1 MVIILNVSA
10 GTAAEGAAQ
19 IREKICDAFASAG
32 VQPKVVSPDERQNI
46 AKLARDAIAHGHDPI
61 VAAGGDGTI
70 SAVAAEIAGTGK
82 TLGVLPLGTLN
93 HFAKDLRIPLEL
105 NAAVQTI
112 AHGHVVAVDVAEVNG
127 KVFVNNSSLGIYP
140 RIVSHREAQRDRLAR
155 GKWPAFLWAT
165 FRAFHRFPF
174 IDLRITIEGEQLARR
189 TAFLFAG
196 NNHYEIAGFRLGSR
210 ATLSDGRLGLYLTHR
225 TGRFGLLRL
234 AVRALFGR
242 LNQAADFEAFSV
254 AEARIESRRQRLL
267 VATDGEVQLMQTP
280 LHYRSR
286 PGALRV
292 FVPAAKERA

>member
-19 IREKICDAFASAG
+19 IREKICHAFASAG
-32 VQPKVVSPDERQNI
+32 VQPKIVSPDERQNI
-46 AKLARDAIAHGHDPI
+46 AKLTRDAIADGREPI

-196 NNHYEIAGFRLGSR
+196 NNHYEIAG
-210 ATLSDGRLGLYLTHR
+210 
-225 TGRFGLLRL
+225 RFGLLRL